1 MEYHQQFYL
10 TIFYLSWILYFIALF
25 GITNFNPEY
34 LDTLNLIIKIYVSL
48 FLIIRFNPFTKLKIN
63 NFDRKIIFSSG
74 IFLLS
79 TTAITE
85 LIKSFII
92 TKIKTTT
99 NKAYEDL
106 ILIKNKYQQ

>member
-1 MEYHQQFYL
+1 MEYHQRFYL

-25 GITNFNPEY
+25 GITTFNPKY
-34 LDTLNLIIKIYVSL
+34 LDKLNLIIKVYVSL

-63 NFDRKIIFSSG
+63 NFDRNIIFSSG

-85 LIKSFII
+85 LIRSFLVKEINI
-92 TKIKTTT
+92 F
-99 NKAYEDL
+99 NL
-106 ILIKNKYQQ
+106 

>member
-1 MEYHQQFYL
+1 MDYHQRFYL

-25 GITNFNPEY
+25 GITTFNPKY
-34 LDTLNLIIKIYVSL
+34 LDTLNLIIKVYVSL

-63 NFDRKIIFSSG
+63 NFDRNIIFSSG

-85 LIKSFII
+85 VIRSFLVKEIKFFH
-92 TKIKTTT
+92 
-99 NKAYEDL
+99 L
-106 ILIKNKYQQ
+106 

>member
-1 MEYHQQFYL
+1 MDYHQRFYL

-25 GITNFNPEY
+25 GITTFNPKY
-34 LDTLNLIIKIYVSL
+34 LDTLNLIIKVYVSL

-63 NFDRKIIFSSG
+63 NFDRNIIFSSG

-85 LIKSFII
+85 VIRSFLVKEIKFF
-92 TKIKTTT
+92 
-99 NKAYEDL
+99 DL
-106 ILIKNKYQQ
+106 

>member
-1 MEYHQQFYL
+1 MEYYQRFYL

-25 GITNFNPEY
+25 GITTFNPKY
-34 LDTLNLIIKIYVSL
+34 LDTLNLIIKVYVSL

-63 NFDRKIIFSSG
+63 NFDRNIIFSSG

-85 LIKSFII
+85 LIRSFLVKEINI
-92 TKIKTTT
+92 F
-99 NKAYEDL
+99 YL
-106 ILIKNKYQQ
+106 

>member
-34 LDTLNLIIKIYVSL
+34 LDTLNFIIKIYVSL

-92 TKIKTTT
+92 TKIKSTT
-99 NKAYEDL
+99 NKTYEDL
-106 ILIKNKYQQ
+106 ILIKNKYY